1 MKGAILGSR
10 PMEHLMIVDFK
21 PLYLGVVL
29 ALGTPAL
36 AADPQHIQALND
48 EALSL
53 HAAGR
58 YDEAARHYR
67 ELLPL
72 LDEHFG
78 PNSLEVARI
87 RASLGATQLAR
98 RQYREAAKTYRAVLD
113 GLPEAGSPRL
123 RADALNG
130 LASALYMRRQYGKAE
145 PLYQQ
150 AREILEAQPSVP
162 REQLL
167 LVLDNL
173 SSLYRTLRRDSQ
185 AEQYRQQAQELRR
198 EREEAG
204 EDAP

>member
-1 MKGAILGSR
+1 MTLDLKSLC
-10 PMEHLMIVDFK
+10 
-21 PLYLGVVL
+21 LGVVL
-29 ALGTPAL
+29 AVGTPAL

-67 ELLPL
+67 ELLPM
-72 LDEHFG
+72 LDEQFG
-78 PNSLEVARI
+78 PNSLEAARI
-87 RASLGATQLAR
+87 KASLGDTQLAR
-98 RQYREAAKTYRAVLD
+98 RQFPEAEKTYRAVLD
-113 GLPEAGSPRL
+113 DLPEGSPPLL

-162 REQLL
+162 RERLL

-173 SSLYRTLRRDSQ
+173 SSLYQTLRRDAG
-185 AEQYRQQAQELRR
+185 AEQYRQRARQLRK
-198 EREEAG
+198 EEGEEEAP
-204 EDAP
+204 DS